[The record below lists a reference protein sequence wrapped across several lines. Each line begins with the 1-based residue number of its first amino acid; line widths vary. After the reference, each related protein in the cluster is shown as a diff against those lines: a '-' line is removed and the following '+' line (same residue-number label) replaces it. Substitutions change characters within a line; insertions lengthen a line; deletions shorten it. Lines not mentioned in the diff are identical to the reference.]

1 MLVTKVAEFGVN
13 EQWSDWDD
21 EKYHAVVRK
30 ETSQRIGSG
39 SIVLAA
45 SALRRLWTQH
55 DEVQLDLHIK
65 NTTEHPVCSLFGSEA
80 EQRNC

>member
-13 EQWSDWDD
+13 EQWSDWN
-21 EKYHAVVRK
+21 EEQYQFVVRQ
-30 ETSQRIGSG
+30 EASERIGSG

-45 SALRRLWTQH
+45 SAPRRLWTQH

-65 NTTEHPVCSLFGSEA
+65 NTTEYPVRIPFDSGA
-80 EQRNC
+80 AQDGG